1 MKRHQALAPLSR
13 EHHDALILAQLL
25 KNIEIVYKGLPTEVA
40 GKAAYASLFY
50 EEELIKHFY
59 EEEEILIKKITGID
73 ARLDTLAD
81 EILAEHK
88 ELRILF
94 TAINNA
100 GDISAHL
107 VKTGNALEQHIRKE
121 ERIFFPL
128 IQQLC
133 NEEQLAAIEK
143 GLSI

>member
-13 EHHDALILAQLL
+13 EHHEALVLAQLL
-25 KNIEIVYKGLPTEVA
+25 KNITIVYKGLPA
-40 GKAAYASLFY
+40 DIPGKAAYAIRFY
-50 EEELIKHFY
+50 HQHLIKHFK
-59 EEEEILIKKITGID
+59 EEEEIIIKKITGID
-73 ARLDTLAD
+73 TRLTRLGD

-88 ELRILF
+88 ELQTLF
-94 TAINNA
+94 TTINDA
-100 GDISAHL
+100 DDLGSHL

-133 NEEQLAAIEK
+133 NEEQLASIEK
-143 GLSI
+143 GLTI